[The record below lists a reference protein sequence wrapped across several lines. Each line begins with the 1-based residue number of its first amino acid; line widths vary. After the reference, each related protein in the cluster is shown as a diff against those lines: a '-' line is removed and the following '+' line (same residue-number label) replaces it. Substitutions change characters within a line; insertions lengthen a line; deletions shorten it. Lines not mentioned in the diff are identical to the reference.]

1 MSAKPKPD
9 LAEVKTAFENFRTT
23 RTDNKKPRLPE
34 SLWAAAVSL
43 LDHYP
48 FDVVVRE
55 LRVKPDYLRKHA
67 AAVKGSPAPP
77 VKKANFLTL
86 TARQLDAIKDDHS
99 NNSISSSATAECRM
113 VIERGDGSR
122 LIVNLPADWSRI
134 EALCANFLRG

>member
-9 LAEVKTAFENFRTT
+9 LAQIKAAFENFRTT

-34 SLWAAAVSL
+34 SLWIAAVSL

-67 AAVKGSPAPP
+67 AAVKAVPGQPF
-77 VKKANFLTL
+77 KKAHFLAV
-86 TARQLDAIKDDHS
+86 TADQLKAIKDGSS
-99 NNSISSSATAECRM
+99 NNDSSRSASAECRL

-122 LIVNLPADWSRI
+122 LTLNIQVDWSHI
-134 EALCANFLRG
+134 EALCNSFLRG